1 MQKIFEM
8 SPHLADLIAAGEV
21 VERPASVV
29 KELVENSIDAG
40 ARAVTVEIR
49 SGGMA
54 EIRVTDDGS
63 GIASEDV
70 ETAFLRHAT
79 SKLRTER
86 DLEAIGTLGFRGE
99 ALAAISS
106 VSRVELVTCEQGA
119 REGTRLL
126 LEGGVKTLKEP
137 AGHPAGTTICVRDLF
152 FNTPARQKFMKNDRA
167 EGSAVTTAVVRL
179 ALSHPEISIK
189 YIREGKEE
197 YHTPGDGR
205 LQSAAYCTLG
215 REFARGLLPAE
226 NKVDGMT
233 VTGYVSTPA
242 TARGNRSWQFFFI
255 NGRFIKSKLLQAAVE
270 QAYRNSLFTGRFP
283 VCLIDVDMGKAAVDV
298 NVHPTKMEVRFADER
313 AVFDAVYWAVRG
325 ALEREDKPKELELS
339 RSTENALRSPV
350 QAKDLPGHQVFA
362 PQEGK
367 KPPTQGGFLVGRAN
381 VKTGDE
387 FYKRVSADTYRTQYG
402 VPNSF
407 KTAIRPSE
415 VGPQGSAKKS
425 EAELEDIAGAEKLV
439 TLEDSV
445 QLYDPV
451 SETPEPDFA
460 PETGPQTVLPLP
472 EPEPRADTPLQSEL
486 TGRDWRYVG
495 EALATYIIVERGD
508 SIFLI
513 DKHAAHERILFDRL
527 KEQKYEVTSQVLL
540 SPVVCGL
547 DSETAGALFESE
559 TILSELG
566 FELSDFGGGSVALR
580 QVPIDMDLSDP
591 VGLLE
596 EIAGKLR
603 AGGRQDVEAM
613 RDGILHTV
621 ACKAAIK
628 AGKRSE
634 PAELTGLIEKV
645 LSGAVR
651 YCPHGRPVSLEL
663 TKTQLDRSF
672 KRA

>member
-1 MQKIFEM
+1 MPKIFEM
-8 SPHLADLIAAGEV
+8 PPHLADLIAAGEV

-40 ARAVTVEIR
+40 ARSVTVEIK

-63 GIASEDV
+63 GIAPEDV

-99 ALAAISS
+99 ALAAIAS
-106 VSRVELVTCEQGA
+106 VSRVELVTCERGSA
-119 REGTRLL
+119 EGTRLV
-126 LEGGVKTLKEP
+126 LEGGVKRSKTP
-137 AGHPAGTTICVRDLF
+137 VGHPAGTTIYVRDLF

-167 EGSAVTTAVVRL
+167 EGSAVTTVIVRL
-179 ALSHPEISIK
+179 ALSHPEVSVK

-215 REFARGLLPAE
+215 REFAKGLLTAE

-233 VTGYVSTPA
+233 VSGFVSTPA
-242 TARGNRSWQFFFI
+242 AARGNRAWQFFFI

-270 QAYRNSLFTGRFP
+270 QAYKNSLFTGRFP
-283 VCLIDVDMGKAAVDV
+283 VCLIDLDMGLSAVDV

-325 ALEREDKPKELELS
+325 ALDREDKQPRELELS
-339 RSTENALRSPV
+339 RSTEAVLRSPV
-350 QAKDLPGHQVFA
+350 QSGNIPGHQVFA
-362 PQEGK
+362 PEAGK
-367 KPPTQGGFLVGRAN
+367 KTPVSGGFLMGRAN
-381 VKTGDE
+381 VKSGDE
-387 FYKRVSADTYRTQYG
+387 FYKRVTADTYRTEYG
-402 VPNSF
+402 APNAF

-415 VGPQGSAKKS
+415 VGPQGTAKK
-425 EAELEDIAGAEKLV
+425 AETE
-439 TLEDSV
+439 LEDSV
-445 QLYDPV
+445 TFRDSV
-451 SETPEPDFA
+451 SEAQTFIPIPTPEPEIRTA
-460 PETGPQTVLPLP
+460 PER
-472 EPEPRADTPLQSEL
+472 EPAPA
-486 TGRDWRYVG
+486 GRDWRYVG
-495 EALATYIIVERGD
+495 EALGTYIIVERSD

-513 DKHAAHERILFDRL
+513 DKHAAHERILFDKL
-527 KEQKYEVTSQVLL
+527 KDRKYEVTSQMLL
-540 SPVVCGL
+540 SPVVCDL
-547 DSETAGALFESE
+547 DAETAGVLMESE

-566 FELSDFGGGSVALR
+566 FEISDFGGGSVALR

-591 VGLLE
+591 AGMLE
-596 EIAGKLR
+596 EIADKLKT
-603 AGGRQDVEAM
+603 GGRQDVESM
-613 RDGILHTV
+613 RDSLLHTV

-628 AGKRSE
+628 AGKRTD
-634 PAELTGLIEKV
+634 PRELTGLIDKV

>member
-1 MQKIFEM
+1 MPKIYEM
-8 SPHLADLIAAGEV
+8 PPHLADLIAAGEV

-40 ARAVTVEIR
+40 AKSVTVEIK

-54 EIRVTDDGS
+54 EIRVTDDGC
-63 GIASEDV
+63 GIAEADA

-99 ALAAISS
+99 ALAAIAS
-106 VSRVELVTCEQGA
+106 VSHVELVTCERGA
-119 REGTRLL
+119 AEGTRLVL
-126 LEGGVKTLKEP
+126 DGGVKRSKSP
-137 AGHPAGTTICVRDLF
+137 VGCPAGTTIYVRDLF
-152 FNTPARQKFMKNDRA
+152 YNTPARQKFMKNDRA

-215 REFARGLLPAE
+215 REFAKGLLTAE

-233 VTGYVSTPA
+233 VTGFVSTPA
-242 TARGNRSWQFFFI
+242 AARGNRAWQFFFI

-270 QAYRNSLFTGRFP
+270 QAYKNSLFTGRFP
-283 VCLIDVDMGKAAVDV
+283 VCVIDIEMPPSAVDV

-325 ALEREDKPKELELS
+325 ALEREEAPRELEISKGTEAVTKNITMRDIPGS
-339 RSTENALRSPV
+339 R
-350 QAKDLPGHQVFA
+350 VFA
-362 PQEGK
+362 PEDGRRE
-367 KPPTQGGFLVGRAN
+367 PVSGGFMMGRAN
-381 VKTGDE
+381 VKNADE
-387 FYKRVSADTYRTQYG
+387 FYKRVTADTYRTSYG
-402 VPNSF
+402 QDNAF
-407 KTAIRPSE
+407 KTAVRPAEIGTPS
-415 VGPQGSAKKS
+415 PQKNHV
-425 EAELEDIAGAEKLV
+425 ELED
-439 TLEDSV
+439 TLTFRDS
-445 QLYDPV
+445 L
-451 SETPEPDFA
+451 SEA
-460 PETGPQTVLPLP
+460 QTFIPMP
-472 EPEPRADTPLQSEL
+472 EPEKPIEAEAPSREL
-486 TGRDWRYVG
+486 PAGRDWRYVG

-513 DKHAAHERILFDRL
+513 DKHAAHERIIFDRL
-527 KEQKYEVTSQVLL
+527 KSKKYDVTSQLL
-540 SPVVCGL
+540 LTPVVCGL
-547 DSETAGALFESE
+547 DPQTAGTLMDNEAVLE
-559 TILSELG
+559 ELG

-591 VGLLE
+591 EGMLE
-596 EIAGKLR
+596 EIAEKLKT
-603 AGGRQDVEAM
+603 GGRRDIEAM
-613 RDGILHTV
+613 RDGVLHTV

-628 AGKRSE
+628 AGRRSE
-634 PAELTGLIEKV
+634 PSELTELIEKV

-663 TKTQLDRSF
+663 TKYHLDRSF

>member
-1 MQKIFEM
+1 MPKIYEM
-8 SPHLADLIAAGEV
+8 PPHLADLIAAGEV

-40 ARAVTVEIR
+40 AKSVTVEIK

-54 EIRVTDDGS
+54 EIRVTDDGC
-63 GIASEDV
+63 GIAEADA

-99 ALAAISS
+99 ALAAIAS
-106 VSRVELVTCEQGA
+106 VSHVELVTCERGA
-119 REGTRLL
+119 AEGTRLVL
-126 LEGGVKTLKEP
+126 DGGVKRSKSP
-137 AGHPAGTTICVRDLF
+137 VGCPAGTTIYVRDLF
-152 FNTPARQKFMKNDRA
+152 YNTPARQKFMKNDRA

-215 REFARGLLPAE
+215 REFAKGLLTAE

-233 VTGYVSTPA
+233 VTGFVSTPA
-242 TARGNRSWQFFFI
+242 AARGNRAWQFFFI

-270 QAYRNSLFTGRFP
+270 QAYKNSLFTGRFP
-283 VCLIDVDMGKAAVDV
+283 VCVIDIEMPPSAVDV

-313 AVFDAVYWAVRG
+313 AIFDAVYWAVRG
-325 ALEREDKPKELELS
+325 ALEREEAPRELEISKGTEAVTKNITMRDIPGS
-339 RSTENALRSPV
+339 R
-350 QAKDLPGHQVFA
+350 VFA
-362 PQEGK
+362 PEDGRRE
-367 KPPTQGGFLVGRAN
+367 PVSGGFMMGRAN
-381 VKTGDE
+381 VKNADE
-387 FYKRVSADTYRTQYG
+387 FYKRVTADTYRTSYG
-402 VPNSF
+402 QDNAF
-407 KTAIRPSE
+407 KTAVRPAEIGTTS
-415 VGPQGSAKKS
+415 PQKNHV
-425 EAELEDIAGAEKLV
+425 ELED
-439 TLEDSV
+439 TLTFRDS
-445 QLYDPV
+445 L
-451 SETPEPDFA
+451 SEA
-460 PETGPQTVLPLP
+460 QTFIPMP
-472 EPEPRADTPLQSEL
+472 EPEKPLEPETSSREL
-486 TGRDWRYVG
+486 PAGRDWRYVG

-513 DKHAAHERILFDRL
+513 DKHAAHERIIFDRL
-527 KEQKYEVTSQVLL
+527 KNKKYDVTSQLL
-540 SPVVCGL
+540 LTPVVCGL
-547 DSETAGALFESE
+547 DPQTAGTLMDNEAVLE
-559 TILSELG
+559 ELG

-591 VGLLE
+591 EGMLE
-596 EIAGKLR
+596 EIAEKLKT
-603 AGGRQDVEAM
+603 GGRRDIEAM
-613 RDGILHTV
+613 RDGVLHTV

-628 AGKRSE
+628 AGRRSE
-634 PAELTGLIEKV
+634 PSELTELIEKV

-663 TKTQLDRSF
+663 TKYHLDRSF

>member
-1 MQKIFEM
+1 MPKIYEM
-8 SPHLADLIAAGEV
+8 PPHLADLIAAGEV

-40 ARAVTVEIR
+40 AKSVTVEIK

-54 EIRVTDDGS
+54 EIRVTDDGC
-63 GIASEDV
+63 GIAETDA

-99 ALAAISS
+99 ALAAIAS
-106 VSRVELVTCEQGA
+106 VSHVELVTCERGA
-119 REGTRLL
+119 AEGTRLVL
-126 LEGGVKTLKEP
+126 DGGVKRSKSP
-137 AGHPAGTTICVRDLF
+137 VGCPPGTTIYVRDLF
-152 FNTPARQKFMKNDRA
+152 YNTPARQKFMKNDRA

-215 REFARGLLPAE
+215 REFARGLLTAE

-233 VTGYVSTPA
+233 VTGFVSTPA
-242 TARGNRSWQFFFI
+242 AARGNRAWQFFFI

-270 QAYRNSLFTGRFP
+270 QAYKNSLFTGRFP
-283 VCLIDVDMGKAAVDV
+283 VCVIDLEMPPSAVDV

-313 AVFDAVYWAVRG
+313 AVFDAVYWAARG
-325 ALEREDKPKELELS
+325 ALDREEAPKELEISKGTEAVTKNITMRDIPGS
-339 RSTENALRSPV
+339 R
-350 QAKDLPGHQVFA
+350 VFA
-362 PQEGK
+362 PEEGRRE
-367 KPPTQGGFLVGRAN
+367 PVSGGFMMGRAN
-381 VKTGDE
+381 VKNADE
-387 FYKRVSADTYRTQYG
+387 FYKRVTADTYRTSYG
-402 VPNSF
+402 QDSAF
-407 KTAIRPSE
+407 KTAVRPAEIGTPS
-415 VGPQGSAKKS
+415 PQKNRV
-425 EAELEDIAGAEKLV
+425 ELED
-439 TLEDSV
+439 TLTFRDS
-445 QLYDPV
+445 L
-451 SETPEPDFA
+451 SEA
-460 PETGPQTVLPLP
+460 QTFIPMP
-472 EPEPRADTPLQSEL
+472 EPEKPLEPETSSREL
-486 TGRDWRYVG
+486 PAGRDWRYVG

-513 DKHAAHERILFDRL
+513 DKHAAHERMIFDRL
-527 KEQKYEVTSQVLL
+527 KNKKYDVTSQLL
-540 SPVVCGL
+540 LTPVVCGL
-547 DSETAGALFESE
+547 DPQTAGTLMDNEAVLE
-559 TILSELG
+559 ELG

-591 VGLLE
+591 EGMLE
-596 EIAGKLR
+596 EIAEKLKT
-603 AGGRQDVEAM
+603 GGRRDIEAM
-613 RDGILHTV
+613 RDGVLHTV

-634 PAELTGLIEKV
+634 PAELTELIEKV

-663 TKTQLDRSF
+663 TKYQLDRSF